1 MGYTKEGQNIIVYPT
16 FYVNVLIL
24 TYLDICPG
32 VVYCHCPCMHVHVHV
47 LFIGLARMH
56 EDMLFY
62 RGECVIHRTIQVFSF
77 LGDFGVFYELGQYDL
92 LYTYGTIT

>member
-1 MGYTKEGQNIIVYPT
+1 MGYTKEGQNIIVCPT
-16 FYVNVLIL
+16 FYVNVYVNVLIL

-32 VVYCHCPCMHVHVHV
+32 VVYCHCFCIHVHVHV

-62 RGECVIHRTIQVFSF
+62 RGKCVANRNIQVFSF
-77 LGDFGVFYELGQYDL
+77 FR
-92 LYTYGTIT
+92 